1 MKQSQAGN
9 NNVMD
14 QSQESAWGGHS
25 WHSQFEGR
33 NAQPASGRNTAMD
46 RSMVEMSRIDGLIKK
61 QDPPGRIK
69 ELPLIPMNIVEEYE
83 WHTFLRD
90 KHSSIMNTF

>member
-1 MKQSQAGN
+1 MSHTDLHAASNNLLTTYAADGEPDMKQSQAGN

-61 QDPPGRIK
+61 
-69 ELPLIPMNIVEEYE
+69 
-83 WHTFLRD
+83 
-90 KHSSIMNTF
+90 